1 MIVVL
6 KAETSEGEVAA
17 TVRFLASLGASS
29 FELNS
34 EVQPT
39 IEVSNYG
46 PNDPHSLA
54 KRLRGLSNVTQVFL
68 EEDPHPKIS
77 ASNGFEVGGTKFGGT
92 GVVLM
97 AGPCSVETPE
107 QVFET
112 AEFLTSLGV
121 KWLRGGAYKP
131 STSPYGFRGIGA
143 AGLAILSD
151 AKRKFGVNVVTEVT
165 DPRTVG
171 IVAEV
176 ADMLQ
181 IGARNMQNFDLLMEV
196 GRSGVPVLV
205 KRGMGSRVEEWLLA
219 AEHVAAAGGA
229 RIALCE
235 RGIRTFE
242 SSTRATL
249 DLAAVAIAKEQ
260 CGLPVIVDPS
270 HAAGRRDLVEALSL
284 AAVAAGADGLLVEVH
299 PQPAAALK
307 DGSQS
312 LGFEAFASL
321 VGKLGA
327 VAKAVG
333 RELAERTSHTP
344 TSPV

>member
-1 MIVVL
+1 MIVVF
-6 KAETSEGEVAA
+6 KVGTSEGEVGSA
-17 TVRFLASLGASS
+17 VRFLASLGASS

-34 EVQPT
+34 ENQPT
-39 IEVSNYG
+39 IEVTNCG

-54 KRLRGLSNVTQVFL
+54 KRLRGLANVSQVL
-68 EEDPHPKIS
+68 VDDNPHPRIS
-77 ASNGFEVGGTKFGGT
+77 ANTGFEVGGTHFGGP

-97 AGPCSVETPE
+97 AGPCSVETPD
-107 QVFET
+107 QVLET
-112 AEFLTSLGV
+112 AGFLASLGV
-121 KWLRGGAYKP
+121 KWLRGGAFKP

-143 AGLAILSD
+143 AGLAILKE
-151 AKRKFGVNVVTEVT
+151 AKRKYGVNVVTEVT
-165 DPRTVG
+165 DPRAVG
-171 IVAEV
+171 MVAEV

-196 GRSGVPVLV
+196 GRSGTPVLL

-249 DLAAVAIAKEQ
+249 DLAAVEIAKQ
-260 CGLPVIVDPS
+260 RCGLPVIVDPS
-270 HAAGRRDLVEALSL
+270 HAAGRRDLVPGLSL
-284 AAVAAGADGLLVEVH
+284 AAVAAGADGLLIEIH
-299 PQPAAALK
+299 PQPSAALK

-312 LGFEAFASL
+312 LVLEEFAEL
-321 VGKLGA
+321 VGRIGA
-327 VAKAVG
+327 VSRAVG
-333 RELAERTSHTP
+333 RELAERTTHTP